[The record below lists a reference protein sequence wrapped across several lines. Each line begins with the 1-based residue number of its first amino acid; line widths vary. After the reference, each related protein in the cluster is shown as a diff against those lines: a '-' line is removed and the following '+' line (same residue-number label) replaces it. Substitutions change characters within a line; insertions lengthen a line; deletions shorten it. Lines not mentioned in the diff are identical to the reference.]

1 MTSYRLGQKVKVR
14 YTLRGTVKEY
24 SIAKVMKNHIRLSD
38 GYTYNKQTG
47 LATLGHYQI
56 VD

>member
-1 MTSYRLGQKVKVR
+1 MESYRIGQKVKVR

-24 SIAKVMKNHIRLSD
+24 SITKVLKNHIRLSD

-47 LATLGHYQI
+47 LATQGYYQL
-56 VD
+56 VQ